1 VWTLKLVSQEV
12 AMVVLVKKSSSRV
25 VRWVKQIS
33 KENRTSCRWYEVDH
47 CGIG

>member
-1 VWTLKLVSQEV
+1 
-12 AMVVLVKKSSSRV
+12 MVVLVKKSSSRV

-33 KENRTSCRWYEVDH
+33 KKNWTSCHWYEVDH

>member
-1 VWTLKLVSQEV
+1 VWTLKLISQEV

-25 VRWVKQIS
+25 VRWVKQIG
-33 KENRTSCRWYEVDH
+33 KKNRTSYHWYEVDH